1 MDLEAWRTSQGLTY
15 GQLAE
20 LLTVK
25 SVSQMRRLCL
35 GEELLR
41 DERLAAAMALSGNVV
56 TAFDVHERRM
66 AFLRSRP
73 EGIAANFADEEQSSS
88 PSGSSGPV
96 VEGKAA

>member
-20 LLTVK
+20 LLAVK
-25 SVSQMRRLCL
+25 SISQMRRLCL

-41 DERLAAAMALSGNVV
+41 DERLAAAMALSANMV

-66 AFLRSRP
+66 AFLKSRP
-73 EGIAANFADEEQSSS
+73 EGVGAHFTDEGSSS
-88 PSGSSGPV
+88 GGSGSAGPA